1 MTVCRVITRQTVIYL
16 AVSSLMKM
24 KHVLSSMLALCGWFF
39 INYKIY
45 IGVTTGEFNPIGK
58 GQGLVSYE
66 ASPIWFCITMGITVL
81 FSILCTA
88 LIVWFVCSAIDSK
101 VRAYG
106 GNYNLNT
113 FKAILRGL
121 RK

>member
-1 MTVCRVITRQTVIYL
+1 MN
-16 AVSSLMKM
+16 MKS
-24 KHVLSSMLALCGWFF
+24 VLSSMLALCGLFYF
-39 INYKIY
+39 NYQIY
-45 IGVTTGEFNPIGK
+45 IGVTTEKFNPIGK

-66 ASPIWFCITMGITVL
+66 ASPIWFYITIGITSL
-81 FSILCTA
+81 FSVLCTV
-88 LIVWFVCSAIDSK
+88 LIMWFICSAIDSK

-113 FKAILRGL
+113 IKAILRGL